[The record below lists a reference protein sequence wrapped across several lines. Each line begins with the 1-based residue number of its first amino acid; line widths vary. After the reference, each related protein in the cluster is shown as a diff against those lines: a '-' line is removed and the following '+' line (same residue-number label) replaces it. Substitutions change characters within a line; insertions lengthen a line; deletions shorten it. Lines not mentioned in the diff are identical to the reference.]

1 MKTIEESKSILSEV
15 MLPSHANP
23 AGTVHGGEIMKMM
36 DACGGVT
43 ATRHAKTNVVTVRVD
58 ELVFYHPILVGQL
71 VICEGEIVFVGRTSM
86 EIKITVTVEDLMS
99 DLPGKTALT
108 AYFTYV
114 ALDNDRKPFQVP
126 ELLIETKEEQEA
138 FHYGKQRY
146 LAHKAAKSTENLT
159 EGEH

>member
-71 VICEGEIVFVGRTSM
+71 VICEGELVFVGRTSM
-86 EIKITVTVEDLMS
+86 EIKITVQVEDLMS

-114 ALDNDRKPFQVP
+114 ALDEDRKPCQVP
-126 ELLIETKEEQEA
+126 ELFLQTQEQRSA
-138 FHYGKQRY
+138 FEYGHNRY
-146 LAHKAAKSTENLT
+146 LEHKGKLKK
-159 EGEH
+159 